1 MNKNSFLLYTDYLEH
16 IQDLSLEQ
24 IGSLFIAIMK
34 YQKEE
39 ELPELDAVT
48 KMAFNFI
55 RSQLDKDNE
64 KYVETSERRREAG
77 KLGGRP
83 KANAFNE
90 NQEKAKK
97 ANGFSEKQTKAKKP
111 DNDNEYDNDNEN
123 DNDNTYNVPLPQ
135 VESRPAYPYEDIID
149 YLNQKA
155 GTHFRHSSADTKKH
169 IKARFNDGFTL
180 EDFKTVIDKKSKEW
194 KGTDMEKFLRPATLF
209 GTKFEGY
216 LNQKEAS
223 GSNNK
228 FNSFKQNDYD
238 FSNLE
243 EQLLSR

>member
-48 KMAFNFI
+48 KMAFKFI

-83 KANAFNE
+83 KANAFDK

-111 DNDNEYDNDNEN
+111 DNDNEDDNDNE
-123 DNDNTYNVPLPQ
+123 NDNTYNVPLPQ

-169 IKARFNDGFTL
+169 IKARFNDGFSL

-228 FNSFKQNDYD
+228 FNNFNQNNYD
-238 FSNLE
+238 FDSLE
-243 EQLLSR
+243 EQLLRR

>member
-83 KANAFNE
+83 KANAFDK

-111 DNDNEYDNDNEN
+111 DNDNEDDNDNVN

-169 IKARFNDGFTL
+169 IKARFNDGFSL
-180 EDFKTVIDKKSKEW
+180 EDFKTVIDKKAKEW

-223 GSNNK
+223 SSNNK
-228 FNSFKQNDYD
+228 FNNFNQNNYD
-238 FSNLE
+238 FDSLE
-243 EQLLSR
+243 EQLLRR

>member
-39 ELPELDAVT
+39 DLPELDAVT

-111 DNDNEYDNDNEN
+111 DNDNED

-180 EDFKTVIDKKSKEW
+180 EDFKAVIDKKVKEW

-216 LNQKEAS
+216 LNQKEAA
-223 GSNNK
+223 GNNK
-228 FNSFKQNDYD
+228 FNNFKQNNYD
-238 FSNLE
+238 FGSLE
-243 EQLLSR
+243 EQLLRR

>member
-1 MNKNSFLLYTDYLEH
+1 MTRDSFVFYRSFWESVKRLPGEDFKKCVTAIAEYAFDGEEPATDGIERTVFEL
-16 IQDLSLEQ
+16 IKPQ
-24 IGSLFIAIMK
+24 IDANNRKYENGSKGGRKPSNNQTIS
-34 YQKEE
+34 KEE
-39 ELPELDAVT
+39 PKKNQTVT
-48 KMAFNFI
+48 KH
-55 RSQLDKDNE
+55 E
-64 KYVETSERRREAG
+64 
-77 KLGGRP
+77 P
-83 KANAFNE
+83 
-90 NQEKAKK
+90 
-97 ANGFSEKQTKAKKP
+97 
-111 DNDNEYDNDNEN
+111 NDNVNVNDNVN
-123 DNDNTYNVPLPQ
+123 DNDNTYNVPLPP

-169 IKARFNDGFTL
+169 IKARFNDGFSL
-180 EDFKTVIDKKSKEW
+180 EDFKTVIDKKVKEW

-243 EQLLSR
+243 EQLLRR

>member
-83 KANAFNE
+83 KANAFDK

-111 DNDNEYDNDNEN
+111 DNDNEDDNEN
-123 DNDNTYNVPLPQ
+123 DNDNTDNVPLPQ

-228 FNSFKQNDYD
+228 FNNFNQNNYEFD
-238 FSNLE
+238 SLE
-243 EQLLSR
+243 EQLLRR

>member
-83 KANAFNE
+83 KANAFDK

-111 DNDNEYDNDNEN
+111 DNDNEDDNEN

-228 FNSFKQNDYD
+228 FNNFNQNNYEFD
-238 FSNLE
+238 SLE
-243 EQLLSR
+243 EQLLRR

>member
-55 RSQLDKDNE
+55 RSQLDKDND
-64 KYVETSERRREAG
+64 KYAETSERRREAG

-83 KANAFNE
+83 KANGFNE
-90 NQEKAKK
+90 KQEKAKK

-123 DNDNTYNVPLPQ
+123 DNDNTYNVPLPP

-155 GTHFRHSSADTKKH
+155 GTHFRYSSADTKKH
-169 IKARFNDGFTL
+169 IKARFNDGFNL
-180 EDFKTVIDKKSKEW
+180 DDFKTVIDKKVKEW
-194 KGTDMEKFLRPATLF
+194 KGTDMEMFLRPATLF

-223 GSNNK
+223 GSNK
-228 FNSFKQNDYD
+228 FNNFQQNDYN
-238 FSNLE
+238 FGSLE
-243 EQLLSR
+243 EQLLRR